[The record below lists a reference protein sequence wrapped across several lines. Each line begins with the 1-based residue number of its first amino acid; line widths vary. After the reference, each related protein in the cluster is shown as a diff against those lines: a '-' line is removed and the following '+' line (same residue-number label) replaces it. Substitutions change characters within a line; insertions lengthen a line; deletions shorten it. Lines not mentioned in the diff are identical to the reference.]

1 MALLNA
7 CTYEEKEFEKF
18 VSERLVSAWNLN
30 RNVIIVIQDSRLLFT
45 FEIIITISFII
56 VSLL

>member
-18 VSERLVSAWNLN
+18 VSERLVSAWNHN